1 MDQPQSAMAQKI
13 AQAARASQ
21 HERTG
26 HLPESVTVVQ
36 SEGTLV
42 ITLHGALSPAE
53 QTLAGSREGADK
65 VQEFH
70 RQLFNNSSE
79 LLRKEIESITGVAVR
94 EAAAEVDTSN
104 GSMVHAFTTGTM
116 VQVFLLAGRI
126 PGQTW
131 NASEHVQK
139 SH

>member
-26 HLPESVTVVQ
+26 HRPESVTVVQ
-36 SEGTLV
+36 SQGTLV

-53 QTLAGSREGADK
+53 RTLAGSREGADK

-70 RQLFNNSSE
+70 RQLFNNSSQ

-94 EAAAEVDTSN
+94 EAAAEVDT
-104 GSMVHAFTTGTM
+104 
-116 VQVFLLAGRI
+116 
-126 PGQTW
+126 
-131 NASEHVQK
+131 
-139 SH
+139 